1 VAGILIWAKFNSQ
14 GFSILW
20 RYFAWANQTLAV
32 FAFAMITMYMRQNK
46 MPFVMALIPGTFYMF
61 IISSFL
67 LNAKIGFNI
76 PWTPAYI
83 IAGVLSLAYMSVL
96 IFVPAG
102 EKKSIQK

>member
-1 VAGILIWAKFNSQ
+1 
-14 GFSILW
+14 
-20 RYFAWANQTLAV
+20 
-32 FAFAMITMYMRQNK
+32 
-46 MPFVMALIPGTFYMF
+46 MALLPGSFYMF

-83 IAGVLSLAYMSVL
+83 IAGVLTAAYMAAL

-102 EKKSIQK
+102 EEQAKLE